1 MREKRG
7 ALDNGV
13 FRRYD
18 SYGKPFRAAGIFR
31 MKEPFLK
38 SKTMSLERVR

>member
-7 ALDNGV
+7 ALDNGS

-31 MKEPFLK
+31 MKEPFF
-38 SKTMSLERVR
+38 EV

>member
-7 ALDNGV
+7 VLDNGA

-18 SYGKPFRAAGIFR
+18 SCGKPFRAAGIFR
-31 MKEPFLK
+31 MKEPFF
-38 SKTMSLERVR
+38 EV